1 MRTSIRLRFLGTGDS
16 GKTNCPTLYA
26 TDRGT
31 YVVQGWKTG
40 APGTVEIPH
49 MLLGYLENQTF
60 IDTALV
66 DSGRGTFTLTGRPID
81 DAPTLEQMT
90 FQPNETAIEVPM
102 KGRSYFGGVPA
113 E

>member
-1 MRTSIRLRFLGTGDS
+1 MYLPLRLRFLGTGDS

-40 APGTVEIPH
+40 TPETVEIPH
-49 MLLGYLENQTF
+49 MLLGYLEKGTF
-60 IDTALV
+60 LDAVLTDT
-66 DSGRGTFTLTGRPID
+66 GRGTFLVTGSPISDRATLD
-81 DAPTLEQMT
+81 QMT
-90 FQPNETAIEVPM
+90 FQPNETAIEVSM
-102 KGRSYFGGVPA
+102 KERSYFGGIPA